1 MDTRIITSGKRKT
14 AVARAVTSPG
24 SGKITINGKPYE
36 TLQVLDRLKIEEPV
50 RIAKSVLRKLDFNIA
65 VNARGGGEKGQVEA
79 ARIAI
84 SRAILAFTENKDVE
98 KAFKSRKRK
107 EGGKAGGL
115 NENSC
120 PDYFRLDSC
129 RMEIFCLYLHYYKSH
144 IYFNCGKKVQISGRT
159 IRGVE

>member
-98 KAFKSRKRK
+98 NYDRNLLVADVRRKEAYKPGDSKARRKRQT
-107 EGGKAGGL
+107 
-115 NENSC
+115 S
-120 PDYFRLDSC
+120 YR
-129 RMEIFCLYLHYYKSH
+129 
-144 IYFNCGKKVQISGRT
+144 
-159 IRGVE
+159 